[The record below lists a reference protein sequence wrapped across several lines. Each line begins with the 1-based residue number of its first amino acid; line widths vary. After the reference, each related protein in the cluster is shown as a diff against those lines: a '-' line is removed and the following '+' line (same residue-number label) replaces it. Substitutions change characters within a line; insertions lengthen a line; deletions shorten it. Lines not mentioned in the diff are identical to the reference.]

1 MKYKLAIIKKKLSI
15 IMTISSVR
23 FDLNK
28 NITLPNVS
36 LFIKKFMLYL
46 KLIIK
51 IVFYPKVENIVS

>member
-28 NITLPNVS
+28 KITLPNVF
-36 LFIKKFMLYL
+36 LFIKNFMLYL

>member
-28 NITLPNVS
+28 KITLPNVF
-36 LFIKKFMLYL
+36 LCIKNFMLYL

>member
-51 IVFYPKVENIVS
+51 IVFYPKIENIVS